1 MSRLPIEDALSD
13 LQQALIRSPNGLLT
27 APPGAGKTTRVP
39 LALLDAPWLQGRKI
53 LMLEP
58 RRLATRAAAQR
69 MAAMLNERP
78 GDIVGYRMR
87 LDTKVGPNTRIEVV
101 TEGILTRLLQ
111 QDPSLDRYGA
121 VLFDEFHERSLQ
133 ADTGLALCLES
144 QRLFRPDLRLL
155 VMSAT
160 LDCGP
165 VSQLLGNAPVIVS
178 EGRMFPVETNY
189 LDEPLT
195 GYLDTAVTKIIRRAL
210 ARDQSSLLVFLP
222 GMAEIRRVERQLLDA
237 NLGSTIHIAP
247 LHGDLPQ
254 DAQDAAIAPAPLGTR
269 KIVLATSIAE
279 TSLTIDGVRVVIDA
293 GLLRVPRF
301 DPRSGLTRLETIRV
315 TQDSAEQRRGR
326 AGRVGPG
333 VCYRLWTEREQ
344 AALTARRPPEILDAD
359 LTSLVLELALWGTT
373 DPSELAWLT
382 PPPAGSVA
390 QASDL
395 LIRLGALDASGHIT
409 AHGRQMAELAL
420 HPRLSHMLLKAE
432 PLGLSDL
439 ACDLAALLGERDLL
453 RGPAGRQQADIRSR
467 LDVLHGH
474 RDRTAGATIDHGVY
488 RRVTSTAEMW
498 RRQLTSRSAT
508 PYANIGQDQ
517 QAVGR
522 LLALAY
528 PDRIAQRQGGQDGNA
543 ARYVL
548 ANGRGALF
556 ATPDPLG
563 SEPYLA
569 IAELD
574 GGAQWAKIEL
584 AAPISQGEIETL
596 YAGQIIETESV
607 SWDEK
612 TQAVQALRQRRL
624 GGLLLSQKTL
634 SKPDS
639 TVIVAALLQ
648 GLRQAGLNTLAW
660 TADLQQWQARVQF
673 LRRTEGVDSPWPD
686 LSDDTLLQ
694 TMDQW
699 LGPYLSGITTLDRVK
714 RMDLA
719 QPLHALLKWD
729 LQRQLDRLA
738 PTHITVPSGSNI
750 RVDYESAEIPILAV
764 RLQELFGCQDTPR
777 VAGGKV
783 PVMLHLLS
791 PAKRPV
797 QVTKDLA
804 SFWKSAYVEVKKEL
818 RGRYPKHS
826 WPDDPLTAPPTAKA
840 KRRDR

>member
-1 MSRLPIEDALSD
+1 MSRLPIEDVLSD
-13 LQQALIRSPNGLLT
+13 LRHALIRSPNGLLT

-39 LALLDAPWLQGRKI
+39 LALLDAPWLQDKKI

-58 RRLATRAAAQR
+58 RRLAARAAAHR
-69 MAAMLNERP
+69 MATTLNERP
-78 GDIVGYRMR
+78 GDTIGYRMR
-87 LDTKVGPNTRIEVV
+87 LDTKIGPMTRIEVV

-111 QDPSLDRYGA
+111 QDPSLSRYGA

-133 ADTGLALCLES
+133 ADTGLALGLES

-160 LDCGP
+160 LECGP
-165 VSQLLGNAPVIVS
+165 VSQLLGGAPVITC
-178 EGRMFPVETNY
+178 EGRMFPVETRY

-195 GYLDTAVTKIIRRAL
+195 GHLDTAVTKMIRRAL
-210 ARDQSSLLVFLP
+210 ARDQGSVLVFLP

-254 DAQDAAIAPAPLGTR
+254 DAQDAAIAPAVPGMR

-279 TSLTIDGVRVVIDA
+279 TSLTIDGVRIVIDA

-315 TQDSAEQRRGR
+315 TQDSADQRRGR
-326 AGRVGPG
+326 AGRVEPG

-344 AALTARRPPEILDAD
+344 ASLAARRPPEMLDAD

-373 DPSELAWLT
+373 DPAELSWLTTPPTGSVTQASELLT
-382 PPPAGSVA
+382 
-390 QASDL
+390 
-395 LIRLGALDASGHIT
+395 RLGALDSTGHIT
-409 AHGRQMAELAL
+409 AHGTRMAELAL

-432 PLGLSDL
+432 PLELTDL

-453 RGPAGRQQADIRSR
+453 RGPAGRQQADVRTR
-467 LDVLHGH
+467 LDVLHGQH
-474 RDRTAGATIDHGVY
+474 NHTAQAAGATVDRGVY
-488 RRVTSTAEMW
+488 HRVISTAAMW
-498 RRQLTSRSAT
+498 RRQFSHRSAKT
-508 PYANIGQDQ
+508 STQTNNDQHGIGI
-517 QAVGR
+517 

-528 PDRIAQRQGGQDGNA
+528 PDRIAQRQGSND

-556 ATPDPLG
+556 ATPDHLG

-574 GGAQWAKIEL
+574 GGTQWAKIEL
-584 AAPISQGEIETL
+584 AAPISLAEIETL
-596 YAGQIIETESV
+596 YADHIIETEAV

-612 TQAVQALRQRRL
+612 THTVLALRQRRF
-624 GGLLLSQKTL
+624 GGLILSQQNL
-634 SKPDS
+634 SKPDP
-639 TVIVAALLQ
+639 TLIATALLQ
-648 GLRQAGLNTLAW
+648 GVRQAGLNQLAW
-660 TADLQQWQARVQF
+660 TPELRQWQARVQF
-673 LRRTEGVDSPWPD
+673 LRRTDGPGSPWPD
-686 LSDDTLLQ
+686 LSDEHLLQ
-694 TMDQW
+694 TLEQW
-699 LGPYLSGITTLDRVK
+699 LGPFLQNITTLDRVK
-714 RMDLA
+714 RMPLD
-719 QPLHALLKWD
+719 QPLHALLSWD
-729 LQRQLDRLA
+729 LQRQLERLA

-750 RVDYESAEIPILAV
+750 RVDYESGEIPILAV

-777 VAGGKV
+777 IAGGKV

-804 SFWKSAYVEVKKEL
+804 SFWATAYQEVRKEL

-826 WPDDPLTAPPTAKA
+826 WPDNPLTAPPTAKT
-840 KRRDR
+840 KRRAP

>member
-1 MSRLPIEDALSD
+1 MSRLPIEDVLSD
-13 LQQALIRSPNGLLT
+13 LRQALIRSPNGLLT

-39 LALLDAPWLQGRKI
+39 LALLEAPWLQGKKI

-58 RRLATRAAAQR
+58 RRLAARAAAHR
-69 MAAMLNERP
+69 MAATLNERP
-78 GDIVGYRMR
+78 GDTIGYRMR
-87 LDTKVGPNTRIEVV
+87 LDTKIGPKTRIEVV

-111 QDPSLDRYGA
+111 QDPSLSAYGA

-165 VSQLLGNAPVIVS
+165 VSQLLGGAPVITC
-178 EGRMFPVETNY
+178 EGRMFPVETRY
-189 LDEPLT
+189 LDEPIT
-195 GYLDTAVTKIIRRAL
+195 GHLDTAVTKIIRRAL
-210 ARDQSSLLVFLP
+210 ARDQGSLLVFLP

-237 NLGSTIHIAP
+237 NLESTIHIAP

-254 DAQDAAIAPAPLGTR
+254 DAQDAAIAPALPGTR

-279 TSLTIDGVRVVIDA
+279 TSLTIDGVRIVIDA

-301 DPRSGLTRLETIRV
+301 DPRSGLTRLDTIRV

-326 AGRVGPG
+326 AGRLEPG

-344 AALTARRPPEILDAD
+344 ASLAARRPPEMLDAD

-373 DPSELAWLT
+373 DPAELSWLT
-382 PPPAGSVA
+382 APPSGSVS
-390 QASDL
+390 QAADL
-395 LIRLGALDASGHIT
+395 LIRLGALDPSGHIT
-409 AHGRQMAELAL
+409 AHGTGMAELAL
-420 HPRLSHMLLKAE
+420 HPRLSHMLLKAG
-432 PLGLSDL
+432 PLGLTDL

-453 RGPAGRQQADIRSR
+453 RGPAGRQQADLRTR
-467 LDVLHGH
+467 LDVLHGQH
-474 RDRTAGATIDHGVY
+474 DHAAGATVDRGVY
-488 RRVTSTAEMW
+488 HRVTGTAEMW
-498 RRQLTSRSAT
+498 RRQLGRRSAKPSART
-508 PYANIGQDQ
+508 GRDQ
-517 QAVGR
+517 QGAGI

-528 PDRIAQRQGGQDGNA
+528 PDRIAQRQGGND

-584 AAPISQGEIETL
+584 AAPVSQAEIERL
-596 YAGQIIETESV
+596 YADQIVETETV

-612 TQAVQALRQRRL
+612 TQAVQAMRQRRL
-624 GGLLLSQKTL
+624 GGLILSQHNL
-634 SKPDS
+634 SKPDPALIA
-639 TVIVAALLQ
+639 TALLQ
-648 GLRQAGLNTLAW
+648 GVRQAGLSCLAW
-660 TADLQQWQARVQF
+660 TTELRQWQARVQF
-673 LRRTEGVDSPWPD
+673 LRRTDGPGSSWPD
-686 LSDDTLLQ
+686 LSDEHLLQ
-694 TMDQW
+694 TLDQW
-699 LGPYLSGITTLDRVK
+699 LGPYLQSITTLDRVK
-714 RMDLA
+714 RMPLD
-719 QPLHALLKWD
+719 QPLRALLSWD
-729 LQRQLDRLA
+729 LQRQLERLA
-738 PTHITVPSGSNI
+738 PTHLTVPSGSNI
-750 RVDYESAEIPILAV
+750 RVDYESAEIPVLAV
-764 RLQELFGCQDTPR
+764 RLQELFGCQSTPR
-777 VAGGKV
+777 VAGGKI

-804 SFWKSAYVEVKKEL
+804 SFWANAYQEVRKEL
-818 RGRYPKHS
+818 RGRYPKHH
-826 WPDDPLTAPPTAKA
+826 WPEDPLTAPPTAKA
-840 KRRDR
+840 KRRAH